1 MNSGEWCPCVNKTPS
16 PTHTDLTTTQPESST
31 DGGKEEV
38 MYPQIPH
45 IHTPNPY
52 RQDTQTPLTSYNIDK
67 NCIQTDCQS
76 QTKSQ
81 TARSQTVSD
90 MYGHLH
96 PHTHGS
102 ADRET
107 KLAVSHIDRGTRVK
121 THTNS
126 FLGLEAWCVR

>member
-52 RQDTQTPLTSYNIDK
+52 RQDTQTPSHHTIYRSPIRTAR
-67 NCIQTDCQS
+67 QP

-81 TARSQTVSD
+81 TARQPQTCMD
-90 MYGHLH
+90 TFT
-96 PHTHGS
+96 HTHMNLQIDKQS
-102 ADRET
+102 
-107 KLAVSHIDRGTRVK
+107 LQSLSHTDRGSRPTQKVYSRTR
-121 THTNS
+121 
-126 FLGLEAWCVR
+126 LPGVRGGVC